1 MKPLRPS
8 DLQARLAAGESLQ
21 LVDVREHPEWN
32 LARIEGA
39 LHIPLADLPR
49 RQTELNPDAPVVC
62 ICHHG
67 MRSAHA
73 AAFLA
78 QCGFEDIW
86 NLTGGVDAWARE
98 VDPGMARY

>member
-1 MKPLRPS
+1 
-8 DLQARLAAGESLQ
+8 
-21 LVDVREHPEWN
+21 
-32 LARIEGA
+32 
-39 LHIPLADLPR
+39 
-49 RQTELNPDAPVVC
+49 
-62 ICHHG
+62 